1 MLKVRVGWRRVRR
14 ADEEQI
20 FETYK
25 EESSCCKS
33 LFINKMGNTKLLLS
47 DKLKLELKSSPEKA
61 VESIQLVKKTSDG
74 NVNIG
79 VFALEDWHKLMQQMP
94 ELLEAIQKYKDEGDV
109 DFWTEDDPEMDMENV
124 FDTTAEKWK
133 EVLLMFQ
140 RFPMR
145 RSALK
150 PILFKS
156 SDATHV
162 RLALRPLKESKQII
176 PSIYGVINLSIEELQ
191 LLKKFEDKV
200 ASMISLLIQ
209 EKEREDIR
217 KQERKRRLWTFSS
230 TTFLFIKSPEEN
242 G

>member
-1 MLKVRVGWRRVRR
+1 MERVRWRRVRMT
-14 ADEEQI
+14 DEEQI
-20 FETYK
+20 FESYK
-25 EESSCCKS
+25 EDSSCCES
-33 LFINKMGNTKLLLS
+33 LFINKMGNTTLLLS
-47 DKLKLELKSSPEKA
+47 DKLKSELKPSPEKA
-61 VESIQLVKKTSDG
+61 VESIHLVKKTSDG

-79 VFALEDWHKLMQQMP
+79 VFALEDWYKVMQQMS
-94 ELLEAIQKYKDEGDV
+94 ELLEAIQKYKNEGDV
-109 DFWTEDDPEMDMENV
+109 DFWIEDDPEMDMENV
-124 FDTTAEKWK
+124 LDTTAEKWK

-140 RFPMR
+140 CFPMR

-156 SDATHV
+156 FDVTHV
-162 RLALRPLKESKQII
+162 RLALRSLKESKQII
-176 PSIYGVINLSIEELQ
+176 PSIYGGINLSIEELQ

-217 KQERKRRLWTFSS
+217 KQERKRRFWTFSS
-230 TTFLFIKSPEEN
+230 TTFLSIKSPEEN

>member
-1 MLKVRVGWRRVRR
+1 MVRVGWRRVRM

-20 FETYK
+20 FESYK
-25 EESSCCKS
+25 EDSSCCES

-47 DKLKLELKSSPEKA
+47 DKLKLELKPSPEKA
-61 VESIQLVKKTSDG
+61 VESIHLVKKTSDG

-79 VFALEDWHKLMQQMP
+79 VFALEDWYKVMQQMS

-109 DFWTEDDPEMDMENV
+109 DFWTEDDPEMDIENV
-124 FDTTAEKWK
+124 YDTTPKKWN
-133 EVLLMFQ
+133 EVLLTFQ
-140 RFPMR
+140 HSPMR

-156 SDATHV
+156 SNATHV
-162 RLALRPLKESKQII
+162 RLALRSLKESEQII
-176 PSIYGVINLSIEELQ
+176 PSIYGGINLSIEELQ

-217 KQERKRRLWTFSS
+217 KQERKRRFWSFSS
-230 TTFLFIKSPEEN
+230 TTFLLIKSPEEN